1 MTCSCGTKS
10 CYVCGEAVKNYTH
23 FCQTPHCQHTRKCT
37 KCPLYTN
44 AEEDD
49 ERAMREAG
57 VKAAQ
62 KASVEVDVD
71 SILKGPPR
79 SPAKKHARK

>member
-1 MTCSCGTKS
+1 
-10 CYVCGEAVKNYTH
+10 
-23 FCQTPHCQHTRKCT
+23 
-37 KCPLYTN
+37 
-44 AEEDD
+44 
-49 ERAMREAG
+49 MREAG